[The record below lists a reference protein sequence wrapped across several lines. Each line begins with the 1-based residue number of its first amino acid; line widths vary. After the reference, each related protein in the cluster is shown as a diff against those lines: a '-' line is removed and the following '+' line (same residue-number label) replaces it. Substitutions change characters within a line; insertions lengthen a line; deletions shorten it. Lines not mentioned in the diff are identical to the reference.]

1 MRKDN
6 RGLTLIELI
15 VTVAIGMIFSGVILT
30 FIAGAA
36 KSYRRTSGG
45 AQSQIEM
52 QDALDQLDNL
62 TISTNL
68 SLYYVKGINKNT
80 VSGEKVENDS
90 DIDTP
95 LEQSKTLFFGTLDED
110 GIKSYYSVIWNA
122 EKKVLYYFP
131 QSIGQQSGT
140 GTGGTGTGGTGTGGT
155 GTGGTGTGGTGTGT
169 GGTSG
174 SSSIG
179 TEQALAENVTQF
191 AVNIHHAADQHIV
204 RFKIVTEVNG
214 REIEKTET
222 VTLRND
228 VVIAA
233 PGTE

>member
-15 VTVAIGMIFSGVILT
+15 VTVAIGMIFSGVVLT
-30 FIAGAA
+30 FVAGAA

-52 QDALDQLDNL
+52 QDALDQLENL
-62 TISTNL
+62 VMNANL
-68 SLYYVKGINKNT
+68 SMYYVKGEKTTTT
-80 VSGEKVENDS
+80 VTAGDKVDNDS
-90 DIDTP
+90 DMNSP
-95 LEQSKTLFFGTLDED
+95 LNQTKTLFIGSKEESADIGT
-110 GIKSYYSVIWNA
+110 SNSVYSVVVWNA
-122 EKKVLYYFP
+122 D
-131 QSIGQQSGT
+131 T
-140 GTGGTGTGGTGTGGT
+140 GDLTFSRQKLSSTGGTAGGETD
-155 GTGGTGTGGTGTGT
+155 
-169 GGTSG
+169 
-174 SSSIG
+174 SSD
-179 TEQALAENVTQF
+179 TAELLAQNVTQF
-191 AVNIHHAADQHIV
+191 AADIHYVADTHTV
-204 RFKIVTEVNG
+204 RFKLVTKVNG

>member
-15 VTVAIGMIFSGVILT
+15 VTVAIGMIFSGVVLT
-30 FIAGAA
+30 FVAGAA

-52 QDALDQLDNL
+52 QDALDQLENL
-62 TISTNL
+62 AMNANL
-68 SLYYVKGINKNT
+68 SMYYAK
-80 VSGEKVENDS
+80 GEKTVKTVTAGDKVSNDN
-90 DIDTP
+90 DIDNP
-95 LEQSKTLFFGTLDED
+95 LKQTKTLFIGSKEESTDTGTD
-110 GIKSYYSVIWNA
+110 KSVYSVIVWNA
-122 EKKVLYYFP
+122 DTGDLTFSR
-131 QSIGQQSGT
+131 QRLSNTSG
-140 GTGGTGTGGTGTGGT
+140 GTGGETDSPDTA
-155 GTGGTGTGGTGTGT
+155 
-169 GGTSG
+169 
-174 SSSIG
+174 
-179 TEQALAENVTQF
+179 ELLAQNVTQF
-191 AVNIHHAADQHIV
+191 AADIHYVADTHTV
-204 RFKIVTEVNG
+204 RFKLVTKVNG

>member
-15 VTVAIGMIFSGVILT
+15 VTVAIGMIFSGVVLT
-30 FIAGAA
+30 FVAGAA

-52 QDALDQLDNL
+52 QDALDQLENL
-62 TISTNL
+62 VMNANL
-68 SLYYVKGINKNT
+68 SMYYVKG
-80 VSGEKVENDS
+80 EKTTISVTAGDKVDNDS
-90 DIDTP
+90 DMNSP
-95 LEQSKTLFFGTLDED
+95 LNQTKTLFIGSKEESTDTGT
-110 GIKSYYSVIWNA
+110 SNSVYSVVVWNA
-122 EKKVLYYFP
+122 DTGNLTFSR
-131 QSIGQQSGT
+131 QTLSNTGG
-140 GTGGTGTGGTGTGGT
+140 GTGGETN
-155 GTGGTGTGGTGTGT
+155 
-169 GGTSG
+169 SPD
-174 SSSIG
+174 
-179 TEQALAENVTQF
+179 TELLAQNVTQF
-191 AVNIHHAADQHIV
+191 AADIHYVADTHTV
-204 RFKIVTEVNG
+204 RFKIVTKVNG

>member
-15 VTVAIGMIFSGVILT
+15 VTVAIGMIFSGVVLT
-30 FIAGAA
+30 FVAGAA

-52 QDALDQLDNL
+52 QDALDQLENL
-62 TISTNL
+62 VMNANL
-68 SLYYVKGINKNT
+68 SIYYVKGEKTTTT
-80 VSGEKVENDS
+80 VTAGDKVDNDS
-90 DIDTP
+90 DMNSP
-95 LEQSKTLFFGTLDED
+95 LNQTKTLFIGSKEESTDTGTSD
-110 GIKSYYSVIWNA
+110 SVYSVIVWNA
-122 EKKVLYYFP
+122 D
-131 QSIGQQSGT
+131 T
-140 GTGGTGTGGTGTGGT
+140 GDLTF
-155 GTGGTGTGGTGTGT
+155 
-169 GGTSG
+169 SRQKL
-174 SSSIG
+174 SSIG
-179 TEQALAENVTQF
+179 GAAGEETNSPDTELLAQNVTQF
-191 AVNIHHAADQHIV
+191 AADIHYVADTHTV
-204 RFKIVTEVNG
+204 RFKIVIKVNG

>member
-1 MRKDN
+1 MKRDN

-52 QDALDQLDNL
+52 QDALDQLENL

-68 SLYYVKGINKNT
+68 GLYYVKGINKNV
-80 VSGEKVENDS
+80 VSGERVENDS
-90 DIDTP
+90 DMDSP
-95 LEQSKTLFFGTLDED
+95 LEQSKTLFFGTVDED
-110 GIKSYYSVIWNA
+110 GVKSYYSVIWNA

-140 GTGGTGTGGTGTGGT
+140 GGTGTGGTGTGGT
-155 GTGGTGTGGTGTGT
+155 GMGT

-179 TEQALAENVTQF
+179 TEQVLAENVTQF
-191 AVNIHHAADQHIV
+191 AVDIHHAADQHNV

-214 REIEKTET
+214 RKIEKTET